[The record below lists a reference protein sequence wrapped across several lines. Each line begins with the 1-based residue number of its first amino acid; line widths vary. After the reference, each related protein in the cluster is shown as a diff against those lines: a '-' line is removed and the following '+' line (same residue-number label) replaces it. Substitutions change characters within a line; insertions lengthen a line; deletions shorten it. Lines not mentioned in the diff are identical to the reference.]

1 MRATMARVLDRAVD
15 IRSMSNHF
23 SILGGDVPRNRLA
36 EIGAPTLVLH
46 GDEDPLFPPAH
57 GAAVAAEIPGARL
70 VRLPRIGHEWPRRA
84 WVEALP
90 TILEH
95 TAAPPR

>member
-1 MRATMARVLDRAVD
+1 MA
-15 IRSMSNHF
+15 NHF
-23 SILGGDVPRNRLA
+23 SILGGDAPRNRLA

-57 GAAVAAEIPGARL
+57 GAALAAEIPGARL
-70 VRLPRIGHEWPRRA
+70 VPLPQMGHEWPRRA

-90 TILEH
+90 AILRH
-95 TAAPPR
+95 TGG